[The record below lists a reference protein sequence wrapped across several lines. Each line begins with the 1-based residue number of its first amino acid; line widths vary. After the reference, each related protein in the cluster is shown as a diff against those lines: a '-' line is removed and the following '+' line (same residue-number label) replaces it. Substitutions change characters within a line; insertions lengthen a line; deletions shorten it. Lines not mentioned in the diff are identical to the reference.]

1 MKCHHSIDDSHVS
14 QTPHLINP
22 SLYLRTTTTT
32 TRPST
37 FSRFARHSAS
47 FFRSGD
53 PRPGNRNI
61 LTPFATSLHA

>member
-1 MKCHHSIDDSHVS
+1 MKLLPSYNNNDNA
-14 QTPHLINP
+14 TFHLL
-22 SLYLRTTTTT
+22 S
-32 TRPST
+32 
-37 FSRFARHSAS
+37 FARHSAS

>member
-1 MKCHHSIDDSHVS
+1 MK
-14 QTPHLINP
+14 LLP
-22 SLYLRTTTTT
+22 SYNNNDNA
-32 TRPST
+32 T

>member
-1 MKCHHSIDDSHVS
+1 MK
-14 QTPHLINP
+14 LLP
-22 SLYLRTTTTT
+22 SYNNNDNAT
-32 TRPST
+32 ST

-53 PRPGNRNI
+53 PHPGNRNI